1 MKKHGATLCMMMFL
15 ILSLGMTMPAF
26 GKGKATGESPRK
38 RHEIVEMR
46 EPVAGLFLRCMSRPG
61 VTSDSNISV
70 LFPAARKAAKL
81 FRSTLHDDADSSA
94 KWQQFKQ
101 DLGSLILTYDEEYN
115 SAPDGSDGV
124 EARGTAYYRFL
135 GGIVTS
141 AEQAGIP
148 LEELDF
154 ALLRGAA
161 AIESQL
167 SERHF
172 SRLLTDTDKELVQL
186 LLATTVNQF
195 KRRIF
200 LESTLKSIIRIV
212 SPGEVAATYQTR
224 IYDILM
230 PTLERESAGIESF
243 LSVPENTSDIRAI
256 ISMRYNNEA
265 MSDLFAFKYAFEI
278 FFPTLS
284 LSGSLIDSIV
294 QRMPGITSDL
304 LREQLEIVHG
314 TSLLS
319 LSAYASLYPGIPF
332 RYVPVEGLADRV
344 AVLGETPPVPPNAS
358 IFQDAYRDMFQL
370 SYDMLLSDTVTSL
383 EWQIVMDEAE
393 VLNPPRPVTL
403 GERFAVK
410 ASQMCRIASLR
421 SHMYGVPEEM
431 ARALIILLQSPMN
444 MRI

>member
-1 MKKHGATLCMMMFL
+1 MMMFL

-38 RHEIVEMR
+38 RHEKVEMR

-61 VTSDSNISV
+61 VTSDSNISI
-70 LFPAARKAAKL
+70 LFHAARNAAQL
-81 FRSTLHDDADSSA
+81 FRRTLHDGAEISA
-94 KWQQFKQ
+94 KWKQFRQ

-115 SAPDGSDGV
+115 SAPVGSDGV
-124 EARGTAYYRFL
+124 EVRGIAFNRFL

-167 SERHF
+167 SERYF
-172 SRLLTDTDKELVQL
+172 SRQLTDTDKELVQL
-186 LLATTVNQF
+186 LLVTTVDQL

-200 LESTLKSIIRIV
+200 LESPLKSIIRTEA
-212 SPGEVAATYQTR
+212 PEEVATMYQAR

-230 PTLERESAGIESF
+230 PTLEGEAIGIESF
-243 LSVPENTSDIRAI
+243 LSDPENASDIQAI
-256 ISMRYNNEA
+256 ISMRYNNDA
-265 MSDLFAFKYAFEI
+265 MSDLFAFKYAFEM

-284 LSGSLIDSIV
+284 LSESMIDSIV

-304 LREQLEIVHG
+304 LREQLEMVQG

-319 LSAYASLYPGIPF
+319 LSAYSSIVPDLPF
-332 RYVPVEGLADRV
+332 RYVSVEGLADRV
-344 AVLGETPPVPPNAS
+344 AVLGETPPVPPNVS
-358 IFQDAYRDMFQL
+358 LFQDAYRDMFQL
-370 SYDMLLSDTVTSL
+370 SYDVLLSDTITSL
-383 EWQIVMDEAE
+383 EWQVVMHDAE

-410 ASQMCRIASLR
+410 SSQMRRYASLR

-431 ARALIILLQSPMN
+431 ARALMILLQSPMN